1 MKKKIEQILNGK
13 FEYEQPE
20 LLFSKERLEITL
32 EAGSTAQGELYFG
45 TENNDRIQ
53 GYVTSSNR
61 RFVPGSSRFSGTTVR
76 MPYGIDGSGMQ
87 PGEVCSGWL
96 CVTSSTGEY
105 KVPFRIQAVKE
116 EMRSFGSEV
125 RDLEALT
132 EIAHKDFREAY
143 RIFTDKNFATVIAE
157 TDPKQKALYAGLS
170 KQPVTWQN
178 LEEFLVATKQKEAV
192 SISLKTTET
201 EFYNVKETI
210 QESFEIQRSGWGH
223 LRLDIES
230 KGGFLEPERKIVTDE
245 EFIGS
250 CLKLNY
256 VIHADQL
263 KSGNQIGE
271 IVVRSPYQE
280 LRYQVT
286 ASKSPQIR
294 IDIHREEKKH
304 KAELIHDYI
313 EYRIGHTDRETWLS
327 RAERVLDQLK
337 VSGCEYPEYHFY
349 QGYIA
354 HIKGDDQTAAALLK
368 QYQLREFT
376 REELEQAGVYLY
388 LCTACGLYR
397 DKGQAVWR
405 LQNFFRQKEDSFTLL
420 WLLLQLDSTYRTTPS
435 KVLFMLE
442 ELYEKGC
449 FSPLLYV

>member
-20 LLFSKERLEITL
+20 LLFSKDRLEITL

-170 KQPVTWQN
+170 RQPVTW
-178 LEEFLVATKQKEAV
+178 
-192 SISLKTTET
+192 
-201 EFYNVKETI
+201 
-210 QESFEIQRSGWGH
+210 
-223 LRLDIES
+223 
-230 KGGFLEPERKIVTDE
+230 
-245 EFIGS
+245 
-250 CLKLNY
+250 
-256 VIHADQL
+256 
-263 KSGNQIGE
+263 
-271 IVVRSPYQE
+271 
-280 LRYQVT
+280 
-286 ASKSPQIR
+286 
-294 IDIHREEKKH
+294 
-304 KAELIHDYI
+304 
-313 EYRIGHTDRETWLS
+313 
-327 RAERVLDQLK
+327 
-337 VSGCEYPEYHFY
+337 
-349 QGYIA
+349 
-354 HIKGDDQTAAALLK
+354 
-368 QYQLREFT
+368 
-376 REELEQAGVYLY
+376 
-388 LCTACGLYR
+388 
-397 DKGQAVWR
+397 
-405 LQNFFRQKEDSFTLL
+405 
-420 WLLLQLDSTYRTTPS
+420 
-435 KVLFMLE
+435 
-442 ELYEKGC
+442 
-449 FSPLLYV
+449 

>member
-76 MPYGIDGSGMQ
+76 MPYGIDGSGMR

-105 KVPFRIQAVKE
+105 KIPFRIQAVKE

-125 RDLEALT
+125 RNLEALT
-132 EIAHKDFREAY
+132 QIARKDFREAY
-143 RIFTDKNFATVIAE
+143 RIFTDKNFSTVIAE

-201 EFYNVKETI
+201 EFYNIKETI

-286 ASKSPQIR
+286 ASKS
-294 IDIHREEKKH
+294 
-304 KAELIHDYI
+304 Y
-313 EYRIGHTDRETWLS
+313 T
-327 RAERVLDQLK
+327 
-337 VSGCEYPEYHFY
+337 
-349 QGYIA
+349 
-354 HIKGDDQTAAALLK
+354 
-368 QYQLREFT
+368 
-376 REELEQAGVYLY
+376 
-388 LCTACGLYR
+388 
-397 DKGQAVWR
+397 
-405 LQNFFRQKEDSFTLL
+405 
-420 WLLLQLDSTYRTTPS
+420 
-435 KVLFMLE
+435 
-442 ELYEKGC
+442 
-449 FSPLLYV
+449 